1 MMAQWDDGRAG
12 VAPWTARSTVMATY
26 LLLCNWTDQ
35 GIRNIKEAPERRR
48 RATQLA
54 EQLGCKIMAVFLTM
68 GQYDLAIRVEAPDDE
83 AIARLALSL
92 GAQGNLRTTTLK
104 AFPADDYERII
115 GSLS

>member
-1 MMAQWDDGRAG
+1 
-12 VAPWTARSTVMATY
+12 MATY

-35 GIRNIKEAPERRR
+35 GLRNIKEAPTRRQ

-54 EQLGCKIMAVFLTM
+54 EQLGCKIIGVFMTM

-83 AIARLALSL
+83 TIARLALSL
-92 GAQGNLRTTTLK
+92 AAQGNLRTTTLK
-104 AFPADDYERII
+104 AFPAEEFERII

>member
-1 MMAQWDDGRAG
+1 
-12 VAPWTARSTVMATY
+12 MATY

-35 GIRNIKEAPERRR
+35 GIRNIKEAPQRRQ

-54 EQLGCKIMAVFLTM
+54 EQLGCKIIGVFMTM
-68 GQYDLAIRVEAPDDE
+68 GAYDLALRVEAPDDE
-83 AIARLALSL
+83 TIARLALSI

-104 AFPADDYERII
+104 AFPPEEFERII

>member
-1 MMAQWDDGRAG
+1 
-12 VAPWTARSTVMATY
+12 MATY
-26 LLLCNWTDQ
+26 LLLCNLTDQ
-35 GIRNIKEAPERRR
+35 GMRTIKEAPERRR

-54 EQLGCKIMAVFLTM
+54 EQLGCKIVGVFMTM

-83 AIARLALSL
+83 TLARLVLTI

-104 AFPADDYERII
+104 AFPAEEFEKLI